1 MKTTL
6 LALGAALCALTPA
19 TAVAGEAPRGPALRL
34 ASIQQQANL
43 SAPTWSEAQQC
54 LLLAQRL
61 VARTA
66 PQRSADIP
74 QDELKAISDEI
85 CAE

>member
-6 LALGAALCALTPA
+6 LALGAVLCVLTQA
-19 TAVAGEAPRGPALRL
+19 AAVAGEAARGSALRV
-34 ASIQQQANL
+34 ASIQQQTNL
-43 SAPTWSEAQQC
+43 SAPSWSEAQQC

-61 VARTA
+61 VARSA
-66 PQRSADIP
+66 PQRSANVP